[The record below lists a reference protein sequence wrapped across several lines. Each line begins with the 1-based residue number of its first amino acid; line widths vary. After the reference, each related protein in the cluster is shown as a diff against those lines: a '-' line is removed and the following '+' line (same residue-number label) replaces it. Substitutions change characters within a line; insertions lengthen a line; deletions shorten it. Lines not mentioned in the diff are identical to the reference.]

1 MDIREHVGNVDSFA
15 GRVQANRAA
24 LPLSNVPVANVSSRP
39 AVDLQSNAIGGV
51 YGIDDVLHSVVDA
64 NEVLYAKEMLDANND
79 ENEGVSSVDDNEL
92 EIESCSE
99 VIVENIVTHEEDDDD
114 D

>member
-1 MDIREHVGNVDSFA
+1 M
-15 GRVQANRAA
+15 
-24 LPLSNVPVANVSSRP
+24 
-39 AVDLQSNAIGGV
+39 
-51 YGIDDVLHSVVDA
+51 
-64 NEVLYAKEMLDANND
+64 KM
-79 ENEGVSSVDDNEL
+79 NEGVSSVDDNEL